1 MVTTS
6 LWASEKHTKPSAKFL
21 FTTMSTT
28 SLWASEKR
36 MKPSDKFMFT
46 TRRKKLGTIDADI
59 PTAKT
64 GKVISTT
71 RLYGFFKLIIQSKK
85 KILFQS

>member
-1 MVTTS
+1 MYIPETTLISTTMITTS
-6 LWASEKHTKPSAKFL
+6 LWASEKQTKPSA
-21 FTTMSTT
+21 
-28 SLWASEKR
+28 
-36 MKPSDKFMFT
+36 KFMFT

-85 KILFQS
+85 KILFQY